1 MTRDLSIEFPDAF
14 YHICSR
20 GINRQNLYNQED
32 DFFHFL
38 SLCRKAVEKF
48 NIRIFAFCLMHNH
61 YHLYLST
68 PDANL
73 SKRNR
78 VVSEQRTFKLR
89 STPKV

>member
-14 YHICSR
+14 YHVCSR

-32 DFFHFL
+32 DFFYFL

-73 SKRNR
+73 SKVKR
-78 VVSEQRTFKLR
+78 
-89 STPKV
+89 